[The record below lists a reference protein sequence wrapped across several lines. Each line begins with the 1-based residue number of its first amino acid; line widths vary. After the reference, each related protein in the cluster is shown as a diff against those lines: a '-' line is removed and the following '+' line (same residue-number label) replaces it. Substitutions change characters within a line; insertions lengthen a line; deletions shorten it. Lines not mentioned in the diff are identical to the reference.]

1 MAYSKDLRLKVLA
14 AVDRGQSQ
22 SAVARAFGISTKSVY
37 RFIKRREQS
46 GNVEAHKTGPRGPMK
61 LTPAD
66 DQVMLHRVRLKP
78 GITATEL
85 MPLLSVE
92 VALSTVC
99 RRLTRLGLSLKKS
112 P

>member
-14 AVDRGQSQ
+14 AIDRGQSQ
-22 SAVARAFGISTKSVY
+22 AAVARAFGISTKSIY
-37 RFIKRREQS
+37 RYLKRRRES
-46 GNVEAHKTGPRGPMK
+46 GGVDADKTGPRGPTK

-66 DQVMLHRVRLKP
+66 DQMMLHQVRLKP

-85 MPLLSVE
+85 MPLLSVD
-92 VALSTVC
+92 VALSTIC
-99 RRLTRLGLSLKKS
+99 RRLQKLGLSLKKS